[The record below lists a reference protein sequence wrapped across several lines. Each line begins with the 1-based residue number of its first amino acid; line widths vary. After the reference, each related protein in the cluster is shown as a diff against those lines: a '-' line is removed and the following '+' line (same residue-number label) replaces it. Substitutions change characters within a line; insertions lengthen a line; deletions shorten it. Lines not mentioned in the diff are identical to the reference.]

1 MSSQKRLTRDYHSAY
16 PKGTMT
22 QPLWKIET
30 VQRLM
35 TLQAG
40 KKRGLWLAAS
50 QRNWCSVQTQCKN
63 EMVSHY
69 DSHYHPAYP
78 EAPCPVPVL
87 IEGETSLLY
96 QTLCD
101 NLSCDNLSCTV
112 LYFAGLSD
120 DQPNGI
126 IRPVLLPTNP
136 SGFPQLPGDPHRGH
150 IKSQRHH
157 KAIPLPTNA
166 QSLFAANGSLR
177 ETGKASGIMRPI
189 FIVNGSARVSF
200 SRRQNAAGYLV
211 IFHAPYIVHEG

>member
-1 MSSQKRLTRDYHSAY
+1 
-16 PKGTMT
+16 MT
-22 QPLWKIET
+22 QPLWRIET

-50 QRNWCSVQTQCKN
+50 QRNLCSVQTQCKN

-69 DSHYHPAYP
+69 DSHYHPTYP

-101 NLSCDNLSCTV
+101 NLLCDNLSCTV
-112 LYFAGLSD
+112 LYFAGLPD

-166 QSLFAANGSLR
+166 QGYFRCQRIFKGNWKSQRHHEAHFYCQWIRRAFPFPSAECR
-177 ETGKASGIMRPI
+177 RVSGDLSRPI
-189 FIVNGSARVSF
+189 YCSRGVVF
-200 SRRQNAAGYLV
+200 SQGR
-211 IFHAPYIVHEG
+211 